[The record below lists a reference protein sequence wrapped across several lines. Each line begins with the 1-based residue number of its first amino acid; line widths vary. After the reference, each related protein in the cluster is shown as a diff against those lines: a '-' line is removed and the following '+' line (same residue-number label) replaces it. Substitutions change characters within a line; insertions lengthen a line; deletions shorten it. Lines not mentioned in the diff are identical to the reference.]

1 MSVISILLSSA
12 LSLAALPPARMIL
25 DRTADNAGSGSYA
38 IEQEVQ
44 IPNGLEPLILRENW
58 VIENGSSMKVTVT
71 GPREF
76 PGLRFQILYAG
87 GQRWILREGGKRESS
102 SIPADFAEKFFHWRN
117 LDVAAQHLTSL
128 RLIPHNLLQK
138 KAPPR
143 KGEDYKYEPE
153 EGVRLSRTS
162 GVIAWAFGLPS
173 AAGGAEKSPGLWIEQ
188 DQFLIRKIRLPSQ
201 AEIMADNYTG
211 YARGLQLPK
220 IRTIQW
226 GNRNATIRVLS
237 VAGKGGS
244 PLTTSALETP
254 WKMQGLDGQPARE
267 AIEEFY
273 KRFR

>member
-1 MSVISILLSSA
+1 MNLISLLLSSVISWG
-12 LSLAALPPARMIL
+12 ALPPARMIL
-25 DRTADNAGSGSYA
+25 ERTAENAGSGSYA

-58 VIENGSSMKVTVT
+58 VVENGSSMKVTVT

-76 PGLRFQILYAG
+76 PNLRFQILYAG
-87 GQRWILREGGKRESS
+87 GQRWTLRDGKRESS
-102 SIPADFAEKFFHWRN
+102 GIPSDFAEKFFHWRT
-117 LDVAAQHLTSL
+117 LEVASQHLTSL
-128 RLIPHNLLQK
+128 RLIPHNLLQR

-143 KGEDYKYEPE
+143 RVDDYKYEPE

-173 AAGGAEKSPGLWIEQ
+173 ASSSADKSPGLWVEQ
-188 DQFLIRKIRLPSQ
+188 DQFLIRKVRLPSQ
-201 AEIMADNYTG
+201 AEITADNYTG

-220 IRTIQW
+220 VRNIQW
-226 GNRNATIRVLS
+226 GTHNITIRVLS
-237 VAGKGGS
+237 VAGRGA
-244 PLTTSALETP
+244 SALSTGALDTQ
-254 WKMQGLDGQPARE
+254 WKMQGLEGQPARE